1 MTSWSRCVLAAV
13 AAASGLA
20 LAGCASSSPP
30 AATSRPSGSGAFSA
44 APATAATTPS
54 ATSPAGSV
62 TPGGPM
68 ATATGQPTTRAAE
81 CTSAQLKVAY
91 TDNAQI
97 RNGALDGMSHADSV
111 ITFTNISSGTCRTRG
126 YPGVTALN
134 AAGHEIKNAVRG
146 RAANGQIPLIT
157 LAPGQVASAEITGN
171 TASCSSLT
179 RIAKF
184 LITIP
189 DQRLPAQLPGPR
201 ELCLNSLGIAPLQR
215 GNAGGLPL

>member
-1 MTSWSRCVLAAV
+1 MTPRSRCVLAAV
-13 AAASGLA
+13 AAMSGLA

-30 AATSRPSGSGAFSA
+30 PAAASGPSGSASSS
-44 APATAATTPS
+44 APAAVGTTPS

-68 ATATGQPTTRAAE
+68 ATATGQAAGQAE
-81 CTSAQLKVAY
+81 CTAAQLKIAY
-91 TDNAQI
+91 TDNTQI

-111 ITFTNISSGTCRTRG
+111 ITFTNVSSATCRTRG
-126 YPGVTALN
+126 YPGVAALDSS
-134 AAGHEIKNAVRG
+134 GHQIKQAVRG
-146 RAANGQIPLIT
+146 NAATGRTPLIV

-179 RIAKF
+179 KVAAF
-184 LITIP
+184 LITVP
-189 DQRLPAQLPGPR
+189 DQRTSTRLAGAHP
-201 ELCLNSLGIAPLQR
+201 LCLNSLGVDPLQR